1 MPKTIEEK
9 KAYLKEYYVKN
20 KERIKEKRKIYQA
33 KNREKINQ
41 QSKEWAK
48 KNFEKNP
55 DKVREARHLKK
66 IKYKAKDPQRY
77 NELLKKWNLK
87 CQRAVVEELKDSYVQ
102 RLLKRRSAIKE
113 VPQELIEAKRL
124 QILIRRFIN
133 EKRN

>member
-20 KERIKEKRKIYQA
+20 KERIEEKRKIYQA

-41 QSKEWAK
+41 RSKEWAK
-48 KNFEKNP
+48 KNFEKNS
-55 DKVREARHLKK
+55 DEVREVRRLKK
-66 IKYKAKDPQRY
+66 IKYKAKNPQRY

-87 CQRAVVEELKDSYVQ
+87 CQRAVVAELKDSYVQ
-102 RLLKRRSAIKE
+102 RLLKRRSVIKE
-113 VPQELIEAKRL
+113 VPQELVEVKRL

-133 EKRN
+133 EKHN